1 MKIHFVGAA
10 REVTGSC
17 YLIETGQVRFLVDC
31 GMVQGGREAAAR
43 NHAPFP
49 FDPAS
54 IDFVLLTHAHIDHS
68 GLLPKLARH
77 GFQGPIH
84 TVSATRDLLEVMLRD
99 SAHIQEFDAE
109 RAARRRAKQRKPS
122 RPEEAAIYGMAD
134 AEIDRLL
141 AEGVAHQAETYA

>member
-17 YLIETGQVRFLVDC
+17 YLIETDQVRFLVDC
-31 GMVQGGREAAAR
+31 GMVQGGREATAR

-68 GLLPKLARH
+68 GLLPKLASY
-77 GFQGPIH
+77 GFEGPIH
-84 TVSATRDLLEVMLRD
+84 TVSATRDLLEVMRRPYDEQPGNERFAGKRPDWARD
-99 SAHIQEFDAE
+99 
-109 RAARRRAKQRKPS
+109 RAGCS
-122 RPEEAAIYGMAD
+122 M
-134 AEIDRLL
+134 LSCSS
-141 AEGVAHQAETYA
+141 